1 MYSTI
6 VKNKKIVFN
15 IFNRIGFLT
24 AGKLIGFITLPLITR
39 ALGPENYGIYNYVMT
54 IASYAFLLANW
65 GFLAKGIRDIAKKPK
80 NSEKVVEFITSG
92 RIILWFIGG
101 IVGLIICLLLFGFTE
116 MVFLIFIAIMANF
129 GLALTIDYN
138 FYALKNTFLPSL
150 SLFISQI
157 LFLILVFLFIDG
169 QEDLK
174 FVLLFNLIYRLF
186 EALFLIYFYKLN
198 KTFKLTFSLKKTYN
212 LISENF
218 SLGLGSKASFF
229 QSSFPILII
238 PFFLSQYHLGVF
250 TAAFKFFL
258 ILSLVLQTINLV
270 ISPWIVE
277 AREKNIKSQRSLF
290 IKLFYGYLL
299 IGLISTVIIYLT
311 GEFFIILLF
320 GNEFLQSVTILK
332 YFAICLLPI
341 WPSYMIL
348 ASYMNNL
355 EKDRAYLY
363 GSLITLVIIVT
374 MVPVGLMFFGLK
386 GVVFAMSFSTIVVSV
401 YFFIIV
407 KKTIITND

>member
-1 MYSTI
+1 
-6 VKNKKIVFN
+6 
-15 IFNRIGFLT
+15 
-24 AGKLIGFITLPLITR
+24 
-39 ALGPENYGIYNYVMT
+39 
-54 IASYAFLLANW
+54 
-65 GFLAKGIRDIAKKPK
+65 
-80 NSEKVVEFITSG
+80 
-92 RIILWFIGG
+92 
-101 IVGLIICLLLFGFTE
+101 
-116 MVFLIFIAIMANF
+116 MANF

-386 GVVFAMSFSTIVVSV
+386 GVVFAMSFSTFVVSV

>member
-157 LFLILVFLFIDG
+157 LFLILVFLFIDD

-386 GVVFAMSFSTIVVSV
+386 GVVFAMSFSTFVVSV